1 MEQPGIKQ
9 IHPAGGRAAELE
21 QRQERAFFGH
31 AGRPPKA
38 GLVSSSG
45 TPSFA
50 AAAAT
55 AGVRCV
61 LIACLSKL
69 FSPTPPV
76 GFQRRVAILR
86 VRRGGLHGASWRSWT
101 A

>member
-1 MEQPGIKQ
+1 M
-9 IHPAGGRAAELE
+9 
-21 QRQERAFFGH
+21 
-31 AGRPPKA
+31 
-38 GLVSSSG
+38 SSSG
-45 TPSFA
+45 APSFA

-55 AGVRCV
+55 AGVRRV

-86 VRRGGLHGASWRSWT
+86 VILRALCGGLHGASWRFRT